1 MDRETAERYRRDVDT
16 MVSVLFEVRER
27 LNIMERGL
35 RENVEARVE
44 VIETSL
50 TLGTVIQKL
59 RGMKL
64 AIHED

>member
-1 MDRETAERYRRDVDT
+1 MDRETAERYRRGVDT
-16 MVSVLFEVRER
+16 MVADLFEVLKR
-27 LNIMERGL
+27 LNDMERGL

-59 RGMKL
+59 RGVKL
-64 AIHED
+64 VIHED

>member
-1 MDRETAERYRRDVDT
+1 MDRETAERCRRDVDT
-16 MVSVLFEVRER
+16 MVANLFEVREH
-27 LNIMERGL
+27 LNDMERGL
-35 RENVEARVE
+35 HESVEARVE

-50 TLGTVIQKL
+50 ALGTVIQKL